1 MFRRLFGSKGP
12 QDPPRDLEALAA
24 PHAAPAVHLVAG
36 AEGSSSHLGGAPAL
50 PEGFDWPSRG
60 GAPLAFI
67 ARIDLAELERAL
79 PVEWLPSSGSL
90 LFFYDA
96 EKQPWGFDPADRDGW
111 AVLRLPEAM
120 GAAGAAGGRARAPAG
135 ALLPHRAISFR
146 PIRTLPSPER
156 PGIAALR
163 LSYAEQDA
171 YDALQDR
178 PFGGKPKHQVAG
190 FPSPVQGDGMELE
203 CQLASNG
210 LFCGDESG
218 YRDSRAPQL
227 EAGAS
232 TWRLLLQVDS
242 DDDLGVM
249 WGDLG
254 RLYFWVR
261 EEDARAGDFS
271 GVWMVLQC
279 S

>member
-1 MFRRLFGSKGP
+1 MFRKLFGSGRSE
-12 QDPPRDLEALAA
+12 DPPRDLEALAA
-24 PHAAPAVHLVAG
+24 PHAVPAVHLVAG
-36 AEGSSSHLGGAPAL
+36 PEGSRSHLGGSPAL
-50 PEGFDWPSRG
+50 PDDFSWPERK
-60 GAPLAFI
+60 GAPLAFL
-67 ARIDLAELERAL
+67 ARLDLAELERAL
-79 PVEWLPSSGSL
+79 PVEWLPPSGSL

-96 EKQPWGFDPADRDGW
+96 ENQPWGFDPGDRDGW
-111 AVLRLPEAM
+111 AVLRLPEST
-120 GAAGAAGGRARAPAG
+120 GTAAGARAPG
-135 ALLPHRAISFR
+135 GEALPRRGISFQ
-146 PIRTLPSPER
+146 PIRSLPSSER
-156 PGIAALR
+156 SAIAALR
-163 LSYAEQDA
+163 FSYKEQDA
-171 YDALQDR
+171 YEALRDR
-178 PFGGKPKHQVAG
+178 PFGGRPQHQVGG

-218 YRDSRAPQL
+218 YRDPRAAEL
-227 EAGAS
+227 EAGAAD
-232 TWRLLLQVDS
+232 WRLLLQVDS

-271 GVWMVLQC
+271 GVWLVLQC

>member
-12 QDPPRDLEALAA
+12 QDPPRDVEALAL

-36 AEGSSSHLGGAPAL
+36 AGGSSSHLGGSPAL
-50 PEGFDWPSRG
+50 PDGFDWPSRS

-67 ARIDLAELERAL
+67 ARLDLAELRRAL
-79 PVEWLPSSGSL
+79 PVEWLPPSGSL

-96 EKQPWGFDPADRDGW
+96 QKQPWGFDPADRDGW
-111 AVLRLPEAM
+111 AVLRLPESAVT
-120 GAAGAAGGRARAPAG
+120 AGGGGIRAPG
-135 ALLPHRAISFR
+135 GEALPRRGIAFQPVRS
-146 PIRTLPSPER
+146 LPSSER
-156 PGIAALR
+156 SAIAALR
-163 LSYAEQDA
+163 FSYAEQDA
-171 YDALQDR
+171 YEALRDR
-178 PFGGKPKHQVAG
+178 PFGGRPQHQVGG

-203 CQLASNG
+203 CQLASHG
-210 LFCGDESG
+210 LYCGDESG
-218 YRDSRAPQL
+218 YRDPRAAAL
-227 EAGAS
+227 EAGAAD
-232 TWRLLLQVDS
+232 WRLLLQVDS

-254 RLYFWVR
+254 RIYFWVR

-271 GVWMVLQC
+271 RVWLVLQC